1 MTWDNF
7 LNEQSR
13 NGVYATELFIKTTAV
28 LVGINIHITSE
39 HCTREHP
46 YNIVTSTW
54 SDEDTHSVNSILIG
68 NISGVHFQ

>member
-13 NGVYATELFIKTTAV
+13 NGVYATELFIKTTTV
-28 LVGINIHITSE
+28 LVGINIHIISE

-54 SDEDTHSVNSILIG
+54 SDEEMQRQF
-68 NISGVHFQ
+68 NINW